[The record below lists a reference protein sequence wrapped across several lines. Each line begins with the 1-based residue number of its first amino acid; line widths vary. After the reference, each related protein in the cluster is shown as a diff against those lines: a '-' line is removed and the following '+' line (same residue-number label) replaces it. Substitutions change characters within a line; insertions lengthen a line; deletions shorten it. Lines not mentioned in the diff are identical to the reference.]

1 MNVDTTKKFNH
12 ISLCTGYGGIDLGL
26 ARVIKGLRAIAYCE
40 IELYAIENLIDK
52 MEKGI
57 IAPAPIWSN
66 LKTFPFKEFHGCVD
80 ILSGGFPCQPFSSA
94 GRRNGD
100 TDPRHLFPFIK
111 QGIIDSRPAFVLL
124 ENVRGIISS
133 KLQSDEWIDPKD
145 TPVLL
150 HVIRELERI
159 GYECHW
165 GIFSA
170 RETGLPHLR
179 QRVFIL
185 GKRTDITNSRLKE
198 FSEYFHDS
206 CKDIICTFNGD
217 RASLCESTNHND
229 QGANGA
235 SDPTVLLQK
244 ITESTFSIER
254 IESSRICT
262 PSGRDREQQF
272 FEPPRTLRKDL
283 GNAVHK
289 RSTDDTNTVTNY
301 RSPSE
306 SMGYGGSQ
314 TEKTR
319 HVDPPSHDER
329 MEYFGTDQ
337 DMDNP
342 HKERFNRCVHD
353 NTDQGTCTRRS
364 DEFEDVTTS
373 SLRGDERTDQ
383 DLGNPTE
390 TGFQRCN
397 EDAGNGREVD
407 ESREG
412 TRLNST
418 ASTEIRHQQINDEL
432 GDAYG
437 KPSHTIKLP
446 ITNEH
451 TSESN
456 GQQQTIRFRDAS
468 TYQDNDRESN
478 GCRRYTST
486 EIKQAHIHGTT
497 DDERTSTSQAGIREN
512 AGRNQPLDLSGNV
525 ESEMGG
531 NANGLANWLDYEE
544 LCNSYTSIVDEI
556 ALLGNGVVPAT
567 AEIAFRILFNKFL

>member
-57 IAPAPIWSN
+57 IPPAPIWSN
-66 LKTFPFKEFHGCVD
+66 LKTFPFKEFRGCVD
-80 ILSGGFPCQPFSSA
+80 ILSGGFPCQPFSNA
-94 GRRNGD
+94 GRKNGD

-133 KLQSDEWIDPKD
+133 KLQSDEWNDPKD

-185 GKRTDITNSRLKE
+185 GKRTDITASRLKE
-198 FSEYFHDS
+198 FSEYFQDS
-206 CKDIICTFNGD
+206 AKGVIRTFNGD

-229 QGANGA
+229 PWANGT

-254 IESSRICT
+254 IESSSICT

-283 GNAVHK
+283 GNTKHQ
-289 RSTDDTNTVTNY
+289 RNTNDDDPLTNY
-301 RSPSE
+301 RSTIE
-306 SMGYGGSQ
+306 DDRFGGSKRQ
-314 TEKTR
+314 ETNAIS
-319 HVDPPSHDER
+319 PPSHDER

-337 DMDNP
+337 D
-342 HKERFNRCVHD
+342 
-353 NTDQGTCTRRS
+353 
-364 DEFEDVTTS
+364 
-373 SLRGDERTDQ
+373 
-383 DLGNPTE
+383 LGNSR
-390 TGFQRCN
+390 QRRPRILHEN
-397 EDAGNGREVD
+397 AGIYSKAIRQEQ
-407 ESREG
+407 
-412 TRLNST
+412 TRYDLN
-418 ASTEIRHQQINDEL
+418 ASIEIRHQQINDDLGHSNKEGSQGHEL
-432 GDAYG
+432 LTRGVDESLRQG
-437 KPSHTIKLP
+437 
-446 ITNEH
+446 
-451 TSESN
+451 TSRLNSN
-456 GQQQTIRFRDAS
+456 A
-468 TYQDNDRESN
+468 
-478 GCRRYTST
+478 ST

-497 DDERTSTSQAGIREN
+497 NDARTSTSQTGIREN
-512 AGRNQPLDLSGNV
+512 TGRNQPLDLSRNV

-531 NANGLANWLDYEE
+531 NAHGLANWLDYEE

>member
-57 IAPAPIWSN
+57 IPTAPIWSN
-66 LKTFPFKEFHGCVD
+66 LKTFPFREFRGCVD

-133 KLQSDEWIDPKD
+133 KLQSDEWNDPKD

-198 FSEYFHDS
+198 FSEYFQDSAKEFTPNNSNSNTIVHRQYTGTVHD
-206 CKDIICTFNGD
+206 KTRDWT
-217 RASLCESTNHND
+217 
-229 QGANGA
+229 
-235 SDPTVLLQK
+235 SDTTVLLQA
-244 ITESTFSIER
+244 ITESTFNTER
-254 IESSRICT
+254 IESSSICK

-283 GNAVHK
+283 GNP
-289 RSTDDTNTVTNY
+289 N
-301 RSPSE
+301 
-306 SMGYGGSQ
+306 
-314 TEKTR
+314 
-319 HVDPPSHDER
+319 
-329 MEYFGTDQ
+329 
-337 DMDNP
+337 
-342 HKERFNRCVHD
+342 KERSERCEHD
-353 NTDQGTCTRRS
+353 NTVQGTCKHRS
-364 DEFEDVTTS
+364 SEFDDVKTS
-373 SLRGDERTDQ
+373 SLRSDERTDQ
-383 DLGNPTE
+383 DLGNSRKDGSQAHELLTR
-390 TGFQRCN
+390 G
-397 EDAGNGREVD
+397 VD
-407 ESREG
+407 ESLRQG
-412 TRLNST
+412 ASRLNRN
-418 ASTEIRHQQINDEL
+418 A
-432 GDAYG
+432 
-437 KPSHTIKLP
+437 
-446 ITNEH
+446 
-451 TSESN
+451 
-456 GQQQTIRFRDAS
+456 
-468 TYQDNDRESN
+468 
-478 GCRRYTST
+478 ST

-497 DDERTSTSQAGIREN
+497 DNERTSTSQAGIREN
-512 AGRNQPLDLSGNV
+512 TGGNQPLDLSGNV

-531 NANGLANWLDYEE
+531 NANGVANWLDYEK

>member
-57 IAPAPIWSN
+57 IPPAPIWSN
-66 LKTFPFKEFHGCVD
+66 LKTFPFKEFRGCVD

-133 KLQSDEWIDPKD
+133 KLQSDEWNDPKD

-206 CKDIICTFNGD
+206 CKDITCPLNGD
-217 RASLCESTNHND
+217 RASLCESTYEYD
-229 QGANGA
+229 QGANAA
-235 SDPTVLLQK
+235 SDPTILLQK

-254 IESSRICT
+254 IESSSICT

-283 GNAVHK
+283 GNTKHQ
-289 RSTDDTNTVTNY
+289 RNTNDDDPLTNY
-301 RSPSE
+301 RSTSKDDRF
-306 SMGYGGSQ
+306 GGSERQ
-314 TEKTR
+314 ETNAIN
-319 HVDPPSHDER
+319 PSSHDER

-337 DMDNP
+337 DLGNP
-342 HKERFNRCVHD
+342 NKERFKRCEHD
-353 NTDQGTCTRRS
+353 NTDQGTCKHRS
-364 DEFEDVTTS
+364 DGFEDFKTS
-373 SLRGDERTDQ
+373 ALRSDERTDQ
-383 DLGNPTE
+383 DLGNSHQGGSQAHELFTRGSDESLRQGTSRLNSNASIEIRHQQINDDLGNTTE

-397 EDAGNGREVD
+397 EDAGNGREVV
-407 ESREG
+407 ESKEG

-418 ASTEIRHQQINDEL
+418 ASI
-432 GDAYG
+432 
-437 KPSHTIKLP
+437 
-446 ITNEH
+446 
-451 TSESN
+451 
-456 GQQQTIRFRDAS
+456 
-468 TYQDNDRESN
+468 
-478 GCRRYTST
+478 
-486 EIKQAHIHGTT
+486 EIKHAHIHGTT

-512 AGRNQPLDLSGNV
+512 TGRNQPLDLQRNV
-525 ESEMGG
+525 ESEMGR
-531 NANGLANWLDYEE
+531 NAHGLANWLDYEE
-544 LCNSYTSIVDEI
+544 LCNSYTSIIDEI

-567 AEIAFRILFNKFL
+567 AEIAFKILFNKFL

>member
-57 IAPAPIWSN
+57 LSPAPIWSN
-66 LKTFPFKEFHGCVD
+66 LKTFPFKEFRGCVD

-185 GKRTDITNSRLKE
+185 GKRTDITASRLKE
-198 FSEYFHDS
+198 FSEYFQDSAKEFTPNNGNSNTIVHRQYTGTVHD
-206 CKDIICTFNGD
+206 KTRDWT
-217 RASLCESTNHND
+217 
-229 QGANGA
+229 
-235 SDPTVLLQK
+235 SDPIVLLQK
-244 ITESTFSIER
+244 ITESTFNTER

-283 GNAVHK
+283 GNTKHQ
-289 RSTDDTNTVTNY
+289 RSTDDTNTFTNY

-319 HVDPPSHDER
+319 LVDPSSHDER

-337 DMDNP
+337 DLGNSRQ
-342 HKERFNRCVHD
+342 E
-353 NTDQGTCTRRS
+353 G
-364 DEFEDVTTS
+364 
-373 SLRGDERTDQ
+373 SLRHELLTRG
-383 DLGNPTE
+383 
-390 TGFQRCN
+390 
-397 EDAGNGREVD
+397 VD
-407 ESREG
+407 ESLRQG
-412 TRLNST
+412 ASRLNSN
-418 ASTEIRHQQINDEL
+418 A
-432 GDAYG
+432 
-437 KPSHTIKLP
+437 
-446 ITNEH
+446 
-451 TSESN
+451 
-456 GQQQTIRFRDAS
+456 
-468 TYQDNDRESN
+468 
-478 GCRRYTST
+478 ST

-497 DDERTSTSQAGIREN
+497 DDERTSTSQAGIRED
-512 AGRNQPLDLSGNV
+512 AGRNQPLDLQRNV

-531 NANGLANWLDYEE
+531 NAHGLANWLDYEE

>member
-94 GRRNGD
+94 GRRSGD

-206 CKDIICTFNGD
+206 CK
-217 RASLCESTNHND
+217 SLTGTCDGERSGICESTNHND
-229 QGANGA
+229 TIRYGAY
-235 SDPTVLLQK
+235 DTTILLQK
-244 ITESTFSIER
+244 ITKSAFSIER
-254 IESSRICT
+254 IESSSICT

-283 GNAVHK
+283 GNP
-289 RSTDDTNTVTNY
+289 N
-301 RSPSE
+301 
-306 SMGYGGSQ
+306 
-314 TEKTR
+314 
-319 HVDPPSHDER
+319 
-329 MEYFGTDQ
+329 
-337 DMDNP
+337 
-342 HKERFNRCVHD
+342 KERFKRCGHD
-353 NTDQGTCTRRS
+353 NTDQGTCGNRS
-364 DEFEDVTTS
+364 DGFEDVKTS

-383 DLGNPTE
+383 D
-390 TGFQRCN
+390 
-397 EDAGNGREVD
+397 
-407 ESREG
+407 
-412 TRLNST
+412 
-418 ASTEIRHQQINDEL
+418 L

-497 DDERTSTSQAGIREN
+497 NDERTSTSQAGIREN
-512 AGRNQPLDLSGNV
+512 TGRNQPLKLSGNV

-544 LCNSYTSIVDEI
+544 LCNRYTSIVDEI

>member
-57 IAPAPIWSN
+57 IPPAPIWSN
-66 LKTFPFKEFHGCVD
+66 LKTFPFKEFRGCVD

-206 CKDIICTFNGD
+206 CKDITCTFNGD

-229 QGANGA
+229 QGANGT

-254 IESSRICT
+254 IESASICT

-283 GNAVHK
+283 GNTKHQ
-289 RSTDDTNTVTNY
+289 RNTNDDDPLTNY
-301 RSPSE
+301 RSTIE
-306 SMGYGGSQ
+306 DDRFGGSKRQ
-314 TEKTR
+314 ETNAIS
-319 HVDPPSHDER
+319 PPSHDER

-337 DMDNP
+337 DLDNP
-342 HKERFNRCVHD
+342 NKERFKRCEHD
-353 NTDQGTCTRRS
+353 NTDQGTCKHRS
-364 DEFEDVTTS
+364 DGFEDVKTN
-373 SLRGDERTDQ
+373 SLRRDERTDQ
-383 DLGNPTE
+383 DLGNTTE
-390 TGFQRCN
+390 TGFQRCD
-397 EDAGNGREVD
+397 EDAGNGRDVD

-418 ASTEIRHQQINDEL
+418 ASIEIRHQQINGEL
-432 GDAYG
+432 GNSRQEGSLRHELLTRGVD
-437 KPSHTIKLP
+437 
-446 ITNEH
+446 
-451 TSESN
+451 ESLRQ
-456 GQQQTIRFRDAS
+456 GAS
-468 TYQDNDRESN
+468 RLNSN
-478 GCRRYTST
+478 AST

-497 DDERTSTSQAGIREN
+497 DNERTSTSQAGIREN
-512 AGRNQPLDLSGNV
+512 TGGNQPLDLSGNV

-531 NANGLANWLDYEE
+531 NANGVANWLDYEK

>member
-57 IAPAPIWSN
+57 IPPTPIWSN
-66 LKTFPFKEFHGCVD
+66 LKTFPFKEFRGCVD

-111 QGIIDSRPAFVLL
+111 QGIIDSRPAFILL

-229 QGANGA
+229 TIRYGT

-244 ITESTFSIER
+244 ITGSTFSIER
-254 IESSRICT
+254 IESSSICT

-283 GNAVHK
+283 
-289 RSTDDTNTVTNY
+289 
-301 RSPSE
+301 
-306 SMGYGGSQ
+306 
-314 TEKTR
+314 
-319 HVDPPSHDER
+319 
-329 MEYFGTDQ
+329 
-337 DMDNP
+337 DNP
-342 HKERFNRCVHD
+342 NKERFKRCEHD
-353 NTDQGTCTRRS
+353 NTDQGTCKHRS
-364 DEFEDVTTS
+364 DGFEDVKTS

-383 DLGNPTE
+383 DLGNTTE
-390 TGFQRCN
+390 TGFQRCD
-397 EDAGNGREVD
+397 EDAGNGRDVD

-412 TRLNST
+412 TRRNSN
-418 ASTEIRHQQINDEL
+418 A
-432 GDAYG
+432 
-437 KPSHTIKLP
+437 
-446 ITNEH
+446 
-451 TSESN
+451 
-456 GQQQTIRFRDAS
+456 
-468 TYQDNDRESN
+468 
-478 GCRRYTST
+478 ST

-497 DDERTSTSQAGIREN
+497 DNERTSTSQAGIREN
-512 AGRNQPLDLSGNV
+512 TGRNQPLKLSGNV

-544 LCNSYTSIVDEI
+544 LCNRYTSIVDEI

>member
-57 IAPAPIWSN
+57 IPPAPIWSN
-66 LKTFPFKEFHGCVD
+66 LKTFPFKEFRGCVD

-133 KLQSDEWIDPKD
+133 KLQSDEWNDPKD

-198 FSEYFHDS
+198 FSEYFQDSAKEFTSTCDSSNTIVHRQYMGTVHD
-206 CKDIICTFNGD
+206 KTRDWT
-217 RASLCESTNHND
+217 
-229 QGANGA
+229 
-235 SDPTVLLQK
+235 SDPTVLLQA

-254 IESSRICT
+254 IESSSICT

-283 GNAVHK
+283 GNP
-289 RSTDDTNTVTNY
+289 N
-301 RSPSE
+301 
-306 SMGYGGSQ
+306 
-314 TEKTR
+314 
-319 HVDPPSHDER
+319 
-329 MEYFGTDQ
+329 
-337 DMDNP
+337 
-342 HKERFNRCVHD
+342 KERSERCEHD
-353 NTDQGTCTRRS
+353 NTVQGTCKHRS
-364 DEFEDVTTS
+364 SEFDDVKTS
-373 SLRGDERTDQ
+373 SLRSDERTDQ
-383 DLGNPTE
+383 DLGNSRKDGSQAHELFTR
-390 TGFQRCN
+390 GS
-397 EDAGNGREVD
+397 D
-407 ESREG
+407 ESLRQG
-412 TRLNST
+412 ASRLNRN
-418 ASTEIRHQQINDEL
+418 A
-432 GDAYG
+432 
-437 KPSHTIKLP
+437 
-446 ITNEH
+446 
-451 TSESN
+451 
-456 GQQQTIRFRDAS
+456 
-468 TYQDNDRESN
+468 
-478 GCRRYTST
+478 ST

-497 DDERTSTSQAGIREN
+497 DNERTSTSQAGIREN
-512 AGRNQPLDLSGNV
+512 TGGNQPLDLSGNV
-525 ESEMGG
+525 ESEMGRNVDG
-531 NANGLANWLDYEE
+531 FTDWVDYER
-544 LCNSYTSIVDEI
+544 LCQSYTSIVDEI

-567 AEIAFRILFNKFL
+567 AELAFRILFNKFL

>member
-57 IAPAPIWSN
+57 IPPAPIWSN
-66 LKTFPFKEFHGCVD
+66 LKTFPFREFRGCVD

-133 KLQSDEWIDPKD
+133 KLQSDEWNDPKD
-145 TPVLL
+145 TSVLL

-198 FSEYFHDS
+198 FSEYFQDSAKEFTPNNSNSNTIVHRQYTGTVHD
-206 CKDIICTFNGD
+206 KTRDWT
-217 RASLCESTNHND
+217 
-229 QGANGA
+229 
-235 SDPTVLLQK
+235 SDTTVLLQA
-244 ITESTFSIER
+244 ITESTFNTER
-254 IESSRICT
+254 IESSSICK

-283 GNAVHK
+283 GNSRK
-289 RSTDDTNTVTNY
+289 D
-301 RSPSE
+301 
-306 SMGYGGSQ
+306 GSQ
-314 TEKTR
+314 AHELLTR
-319 HVDPPSHDER
+319 
-329 MEYFGTDQ
+329 G
-337 DMDNP
+337 
-342 HKERFNRCVHD
+342 
-353 NTDQGTCTRRS
+353 
-364 DEFEDVTTS
+364 
-373 SLRGDERTDQ
+373 
-383 DLGNPTE
+383 
-390 TGFQRCN
+390 
-397 EDAGNGREVD
+397 VD
-407 ESREG
+407 ESLRQG
-412 TRLNST
+412 ASRLNRN
-418 ASTEIRHQQINDEL
+418 A
-432 GDAYG
+432 
-437 KPSHTIKLP
+437 
-446 ITNEH
+446 
-451 TSESN
+451 
-456 GQQQTIRFRDAS
+456 
-468 TYQDNDRESN
+468 
-478 GCRRYTST
+478 ST

-497 DDERTSTSQAGIREN
+497 DNERTSTSQAGIREN
-512 AGRNQPLDLSGNV
+512 TGGNQPLDLSGNV

-531 NANGLANWLDYEE
+531 NANGVANWLDYEK

>member
-26 ARVIKGLRAIAYCE
+26 ARVIKGLRALAYCE

-57 IAPAPIWSN
+57 IPPAPIWSN
-66 LKTFPFKEFHGCVD
+66 LKTFPFKEFRGCVD
-80 ILSGGFPCQPFSSA
+80 ILSGGFPCQPFSNA
-94 GRRNGD
+94 GRKNGD

-198 FSEYFHDS
+198 FSEYFQDS
-206 CKDIICTFNGD
+206 AKEFTPNNGNSNTIVHRQYTGTVRD
-217 RASLCESTNHND
+217 KTRDWT
-229 QGANGA
+229 
-235 SDPTVLLQK
+235 SDPTVLLQA
-244 ITESTFSIER
+244 ITESAFSIER

-272 FEPPRTLRKDL
+272 FEPPRTLRKNL
-283 GNAVHK
+283 E
-289 RSTDDTNTVTNY
+289 DTN
-301 RSPSE
+301 
-306 SMGYGGSQ
+306 
-314 TEKTR
+314 
-319 HVDPPSHDER
+319 
-329 MEYFGTDQ
+329 
-337 DMDNP
+337 
-342 HKERFNRCVHD
+342 KERFKRCGHD
-353 NTDQGTCTRRS
+353 NTDQGTCGNRS
-364 DEFEDVTTS
+364 DRCEDVKTS

-383 DLGNPTE
+383 DLGNTTE
-390 TGFQRCN
+390 TGFQRCD
-397 EDAGNGREVD
+397 EDAGNGRDVD

-412 TRLNST
+412 TRRNSN
-418 ASTEIRHQQINDEL
+418 A
-432 GDAYG
+432 
-437 KPSHTIKLP
+437 
-446 ITNEH
+446 
-451 TSESN
+451 
-456 GQQQTIRFRDAS
+456 
-468 TYQDNDRESN
+468 
-478 GCRRYTST
+478 ST

-497 DDERTSTSQAGIREN
+497 DNERTSTSQAGIREN
-512 AGRNQPLDLSGNV
+512 AGRNQPLDLQRNV

-531 NANGLANWLDYEE
+531 NAHGLANWLDYEE